1 MIFDE
6 TTDNHP
12 CRDEDEGE
20 FIKENTEQ
28 KVDEEETKSEDQR
41 IKSRIQREE
50 TITPGTIVNVLE
62 HRNHPLD
69 MIIDKLHDLL
79 RTRSHF
85 KMIEEMNSLALVSQV
100 EPKDTESVLNDEF

>member
-1 MIFDE
+1 MVFDE
-6 TTDNHP
+6 ATNNHP

-28 KVDEEETKSEDQR
+28 KDDQEETRSEDQR
-41 IKSRIQREE
+41 IKPRTQGEQ
-50 TITPGTIVNVLE
+50 TITPGTIVNVFK

-69 MIIDKLHDLL
+69 KIIGNLHNLP

-85 KMIEEMNSLALVSQV
+85 KMIEDMNSLALVSQV
-100 EPKDTESVLNDEF
+100 EPKDRECT